1 MEQITSYLDY
11 GLSIILSIYL
21 LVRMEKK
28 IDALTQSIN
37 KLTAEKKKE

>member
-1 MEQITSYLDY
+1 MEELTSYLDY

-37 KLTAEKKKE
+37 KLTTEKKGD